1 MHDPLERVGGISR
14 GIHSFRGSELARE
27 RRAAVIQANRVIV
40 LRERARLSRESRF
53 LLTSGRYIQQGY
65 AVEVGASLLAN
76 GALR

>member
-14 GIHSFRGSELARE
+14 VIHSFRGSELARE
-27 RRAAVIQANRVIV
+27 RRAAVIQANRLIV
-40 LRERARLSRESRF
+40 LRERARFTRESQF